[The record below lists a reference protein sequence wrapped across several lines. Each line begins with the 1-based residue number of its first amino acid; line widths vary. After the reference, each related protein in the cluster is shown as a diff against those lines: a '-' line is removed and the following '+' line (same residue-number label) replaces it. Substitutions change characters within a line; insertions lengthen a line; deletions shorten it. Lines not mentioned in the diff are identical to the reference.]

1 MNKQTIELDLSK
13 SSYNNTV
20 LSVAQ
25 GDAGGLTIEALIYD
39 NGAEVD
45 LEGHD
50 VWLVAKLPDRR
61 HYYKGACTVDGNKAV
76 HVVDES
82 KLCSVKGYTDEVY
95 FEVDRELESYSTER
109 FAVEILGSAI
119 DGSNPA
125 ENWDN
130 EIDAIIKRGRAY
142 LVEAEKSEQD
152 RNTAETARIE
162 AEKTRVSAE
171 AARGSAETKRA
182 SAEAARISAETKRA
196 EAEIARAS
204 AETARGSA
212 ETKRADAEK
221 ARVAA
226 ETKRAED
233 QTKNNADQ
241 AANNAAAQGLQ
252 VVLLASGQY
261 DETTRKPKI
270 TGEIG
275 KLYFVP
281 SAQSSET
288 DAYIE
293 WMWIGSAWERVGMS
307 NATVVGLTTSEIDK
321 AASGQSLTSES
332 VLNGSGLSYLWTKIK
347 AAFAAAI
354 HKHSASDITSGT
366 LSADRI
372 GAGSVTTAKLADSSV
387 TPAKI
392 KPASIGT
399 SLIED
404 EAVTKD
410 KLGSDVWDSISQV
423 ISDGVLAYKCAGI
436 VTVVVLNKSI
446 TLEDYWSK
454 ASLGIL
460 PEGMR
465 PAHEISSPVSL
476 SEYVASARLV
486 IEINGS
492 ISIQNMSGANP
503 PGTRTAYACVSFP
516 AA

>member
-196 EAEIARAS
+196 EAEIARVS

-261 DETTRKPKI
+261 DEATRKPKI

-372 GAGSVTTAKLADSSV
+372 GAGSVTTEKLAD
-387 TPAKI
+387 A
-392 KPASIGT
+392 
-399 SLIED
+399 
-404 EAVTKD
+404 AVTKD

-436 VTVVVLNKSI
+436 VTVAVLNKSI

>member
-1 MNKQTIELDLSK
+1 MNKHTIELDLSK

-372 GAGSVTTAKLADSSV
+372 GAGSVTTEKLAD
-387 TPAKI
+387 A
-392 KPASIGT
+392 
-399 SLIED
+399 
-404 EAVTKD
+404 AVTKD
-410 KLGSDVWDSISQV
+410 KLGSDVWDSISQTWKFPCSSDNVNLTRIGNAVFVNGNVKFTQGGQYNYARASETIPSGFKPSCNQASV
-423 ISDGVLAYKCAGI
+423 ICGNVNFSLLVGKDG
-436 VTVVVLNKSI
+436 
-446 TLEDYWSK
+446 E
-454 ASLGIL
+454 
-460 PEGMR
+460 
-465 PAHEISSPVSL
+465 VSL
-476 SEYVASARLV
+476 LGDPESAYST
-486 IEINGS
+486 ITGS
-492 ISIQNMSGANP
+492 WATDDPQSI
-503 PGTRTAYACVSFP
+503 
-516 AA
+516 

>member
-1 MNKQTIELDLSK
+1 MNKHTIELDLSK

-372 GAGSVTTAKLADSSV
+372 GAGSVTTEKLAD
-387 TPAKI
+387 A
-392 KPASIGT
+392 
-399 SLIED
+399 
-404 EAVTKD
+404 AVTKD

-436 VTVVVLNKSI
+436 VTVAVLNKSI

>member
-152 RNTAETARIE
+152 RNTAETAR
-162 AEKTRVSAE
+162 
-171 AARGSAETKRA
+171 
-182 SAEAARISAETKRA
+182 A

-332 VLNGSGLSYLWTKIK
+332 VLNGSGLSYLWSKIK

-404 EAVTKD
+404 AAVTKD
-410 KLGSDVWDSISQV
+410 KLGSDVWDSISQEDPRFSV
-423 ISDGVLAYKCAGI
+423 NNGIGNISFSIANNGNIEIWFNKNDMSVCLNFSQNHIGVYDANSQVG
-436 VTVVVLNKSI
+436 KS
-446 TLEDYWSK
+446 
-454 ASLGIL
+454 
-460 PEGMR
+460 
-465 PAHEISSPVSL
+465 VSL
-476 SEYVASARLV
+476 S
-486 IEINGS
+486 
-492 ISIQNMSGANP
+492 
-503 PGTRTAYACVSFP
+503 
-516 AA
+516 

>member
-1 MNKQTIELDLSK
+1 MNKHTIELDLSK

-372 GAGSVTTAKLADSSV
+372 GAGSVTTEKLAD
-387 TPAKI
+387 A
-392 KPASIGT
+392 
-399 SLIED
+399 
-404 EAVTKD
+404 AVTKD
-410 KLGSDVWDSISQV
+410 KLGSDVWDSISQEDPRFSV
-423 ISDGVLAYKCAGI
+423 NNGIGNVSFSIANNGNIEIWFNKNDMSVCLNFSQNHIGVYDANSQVG
-436 VTVVVLNKSI
+436 KS
-446 TLEDYWSK
+446 
-454 ASLGIL
+454 
-460 PEGMR
+460 
-465 PAHEISSPVSL
+465 VSL
-476 SEYVASARLV
+476 S
-486 IEINGS
+486 
-492 ISIQNMSGANP
+492 
-503 PGTRTAYACVSFP
+503 
-516 AA
+516 